1 MPSTGI
7 SSPCLCCGHATV
19 LQVLTIT
26 DHSVSGEQ
34 FPILECSACGFRITG
49 NAPDAAHIAPY
60 YVSEDYISHTN
71 TNRGLINQLYLWAR
85 VFTLRQKKKLITTIT
100 RKSTGDL
107 LEVGAGTGYF
117 AETMQ
122 KADWKVTA
130 LEPDAGAR
138 EIARQRAG
146 LHLIPSDHLFELP
159 SENFDVI
166 TLWHVLEHVHELSSY
181 LHNFHRIL
189 RRDGFL
195 IIAVPN
201 YTSPDAQHYG
211 THWAAYDVPRHLYHF
226 SPDSMQKLLAAH
238 QLELVGVRP
247 MWLDAF
253 YVSLLSEKYA
263 KGGNNIF
270 SGFLQGALSNVR
282 ALMKGKNTSSL
293 IYIARPIG

>member
-1 MPSTGI
+1 MPTTGT

-19 LQVLTIT
+19 LPVLTVT

-34 FPILECSACGFRITG
+34 FPILECSACGFRVTG
-49 NAPDAAHIAPY
+49 NAPDAAHIGPY
-60 YVSEDYISHTN
+60 YISEDYISHTN
-71 TNRGLINQLYLWAR
+71 TSRGLINQLYQWAR
-85 VFTLRQKKKLITTIT
+85 VFTLRQKKKLITSIS

-122 KADWKVTA
+122 KGGWQVTA

-146 LHLIPSDHLFELP
+146 LHLLPSDHLFELP
-159 SENFDVI
+159 SNHFDVI

-226 SPDSMQKLLAAH
+226 SPVAMRKLLAAH
-238 QLELVGVRP
+238 QLQVIAVRP

>member
-1 MPSTGI
+1 MPTTG
-7 SSPCLCCGHATV
+7 SSSHCSCCGSENF
-19 LQVLTIT
+19 LPVLTAT

-49 NAPDAAHIAPY
+49 NAPDAEHIGPY

-71 TNRGLINQLYLWAR
+71 TSRGLINQLYQWAR
-85 VFTLRQKKKLITTIT
+85 VFTLRQKKKLITSIT
-100 RKSTGDL
+100 RKSTGNL

-117 AETMQ
+117 AATMQ
-122 KADWKVTA
+122 NAGWQVTA

-146 LHLIPSDHLFELP
+146 LQLLPSEHLFELP
-159 SENFDVI
+159 ANQFDVI
-166 TLWHVLEHVHELSSY
+166 TLWHVLEHVHELSAY
-181 LHNFHRIL
+181 LQNFQRLL
-189 RRDGFL
+189 RKDGHL

-211 THWAAYDVPRHLYHF
+211 AHWAAYDVPRHLYHF
-226 SPDSMQKLLAAH
+226 SPNAMRKLLAAH
-238 QLELVGVRP
+238 RMEVVAIKP

-263 KGGNNIF
+263 KGGNNMI
-270 SGFLQGALSNVR
+270 SGFLQGALSNIR
-282 ALMKGKNTSSL
+282 AFMKGKNTSSL

>member
-1 MPSTGI
+1 MPITGT

-19 LQVLTIT
+19 LPVLTVT

-49 NAPDAAHIAPY
+49 NAPDAANIGPY
-60 YVSEDYISHTN
+60 YISEDYISHTN
-71 TNRGLINQLYLWAR
+71 TSRGLINQLYQWAR

-122 KADWKVTA
+122 KGGWQVTA

-146 LHLIPSDHLFELP
+146 LHLLPSDHLFELP
-159 SENFDVI
+159 SNHFDVI

-195 IIAVPN
+195 ILAVPN

-211 THWAAYDVPRHLYHF
+211 PHWAAYDVPRHLYHF
-226 SPDSMQKLLAAH
+226 SPVAMRKLLAAH
-238 QLELVGVRP
+238 QLQVIAVRP

-263 KGGNNIF
+263 KGGSNIF

>member
-1 MPSTGI
+1 MVP
-7 SSPCLCCGHATV
+7 V
-19 LQVLTIT
+19 LLVR

-34 FPILECSACGFRITG
+34 FNIWGCETCGFQITAD
-49 NAPDAAHIAPY
+49 APDARNIAPY

-71 TNRGLINQLYLWAR
+71 TNRGLINQLYQWAR
-85 VFTLRQKKKLITTIT
+85 LFTLRQKKKLITATT
-100 RKSTGDL
+100 RRQSGNL

-117 AETMQ
+117 AETML
-122 KADWKVTA
+122 KAGWNVTA
-130 LEPDAGAR
+130 LEPDSGAR

-146 LHLIPSDHLFELP
+146 LNLLPSDQLFELP
-159 SENFDVI
+159 SAHFDVI
-166 TLWHVLEHVHELSSY
+166 TLWHVLEHVHDLSSY
-181 LHNFHRIL
+181 LNNFHRLL
-189 RRDGFL
+189 RKEGYL

-201 YTSPDAQHYG
+201 YTSADAKHYG

-226 SPDSMQKLLAAH
+226 SPDSMRKLLASH
-238 QLELVGVRP
+238 QMEAVSIRP

-270 SGFLQGALSNVR
+270 SGFLQGALSNIR